1 METLKKVLFTL
12 TLALTFQ
19 TLSAQ
24 AITARQNA
32 FYKSYEFEKS
42 GNYTAALK
50 ELNNV
55 YKSDDYFTNIRLGWL
70 YYLSK
75 QYAQSVKFYEKAI
88 SQKPYAIEAKFGLIK
103 PLSATENW
111 DRVKTTYTDILKIDP
126 QNTLA
131 NYWLG
136 VIYYNRKEYA
146 SANKLF
152 EKVANLY
159 PLDYD
164 ATIMLAWT
172 KLKQGKTAEAKV
184 LFQHALTLRP
194 KDSSSLEG
202 LKLIK

>member
-1 METLKKVLFTL
+1 METLKIVLFAL

-88 SQKPYAIEAKFGLIK
+88 SQKPYAIEAIFGLIK

-111 DRVKTTYTDILKIDP
+111 DRVKTTYTDILKIGP

-152 EKVANLY
+152 EK
-159 PLDYD
+159 
-164 ATIMLAWT
+164 
-172 KLKQGKTAEAKV
+172 
-184 LFQHALTLRP
+184 
-194 KDSSSLEG
+194 G
-202 LKLIK
+202 LS

>member
-1 METLKKVLFTL
+1 METLKKLLFAL
-12 TLALTFQ
+12 TLSLAFQ

-24 AITARQNA
+24 AISARQNA

-42 GNYTAALK
+42 GNYTAALR

-88 SQKPYAIEAKFGLIK
+88 SLKPYAIEAKFGLIK
-103 PLSATENW
+103 PLSATEKW
-111 DRVKTTYTDILKIDP
+111 DRVKTNYTEILKIDP

-146 SANKLF
+146 N
-152 EKVANLY
+152 
-159 PLDYD
+159 
-164 ATIMLAWT
+164 
-172 KLKQGKTAEAKV
+172 AK
-184 LFQHALTLRP
+184 
-194 KDSSSLEG
+194 K
-202 LKLIK
+202 K

>member
-1 METLKKVLFTL
+1 METLKKVLFAL

-131 NYWLG
+131 LL
-136 VIYYNRKEYA
+136 
-146 SANKLF
+146 S
-152 EKVANLY
+152 
-159 PLDYD
+159 
-164 ATIMLAWT
+164 
-172 KLKQGKTAEAKV
+172 
-184 LFQHALTLRP
+184 
-194 KDSSSLEG
+194 
-202 LKLIK
+202 